1 MSKGDKAKAKKP
13 NKWGKDAD
21 KGGNKKNTSLRLEV
35 KTLKAL
41 KKRAI
46 DEDASVQAIVED
58 LIGQYLHKKI
68 KLTKK

>member
-13 NKWGKDAD
+13 NKSGKDAD